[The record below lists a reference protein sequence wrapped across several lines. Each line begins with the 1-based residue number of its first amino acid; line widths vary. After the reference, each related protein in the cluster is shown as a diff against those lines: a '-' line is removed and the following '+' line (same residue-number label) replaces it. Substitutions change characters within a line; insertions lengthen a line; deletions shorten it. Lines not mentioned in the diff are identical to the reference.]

1 MSHELKELLTDI
13 FRALYAFFS
22 HRILWLL
29 VITGILFYVLL
40 VQLFQLQ
47 IVSGETFRAPPPRT
61 GYVERT
67 LPAQR
72 GTIYDR
78 HGRPLAQNVI
88 TFVAKMDPSVPITN
102 EALLQLALIFEQNG
116 DNYVDSFPI
125 CHENDEF
132 KFTIIGTTE
141 EQILR
146 RQQHWMRE
154 MYIPNFET
162 ATAQEAWD
170 FLRETR
176 FSIDPELSNEDARRI
191 MNFRAKIF
199 ERRFLGFGTYE
210 PTPILFAQD
219 ISPATIA
226 AIGEKRNLFAGLFV
240 DIETTRVYPAGRYV
254 SHMIGYLGRI
264 TAQQY
269 ADNYHLGYTQDS
281 LFGRTGLE
289 LSMEHSLRGTPG
301 RERFE
306 VNSAGRRISAPIRL
320 EEPQSGDRIFLTIDL
335 ELQMAAFHEL
345 EYALSEA
352 VIGRLGLSRNH
363 QQAITVEQVFTSFV
377 NANNLD
383 IRRVLEVDTD
393 NHAHAMQQ
401 YILVRF
407 PEVTAT
413 TATTLENRARIQS
426 IITDGIERR
435 RISPAKMLLTLIG
448 TEQITDPD
456 ETIAERLIRQPT
468 SARDVLID
476 KIRERELTP
485 QLLNVDP
492 ATGSL
497 VITCTRTG
505 AVLAAVTYPSYDN
518 NRLVNNFDNE
528 YFTRINSLDPTHPM
542 INRPFR
548 ETNAPGSTFKMFTG
562 VAGLEMGVIGTTT
575 RIICRGRFAS
585 AGEPGVRCSHRG
597 GHGGINVIQ
606 SVAASCNYFFA
617 EAAFRLGNARPTTA
631 RTTAQGIEI
640 FNQYMAMFGLNEATG
655 VEIGDHPIGLRAAG
669 FEGNI
674 TASPDFKRYIH
685 LARNPFAPANS
696 LNWFDGD
703 TVQASIGQGYVDV
716 TAAQMVR
723 GMATIAN
730 RGVNYQLFLV
740 GHTEDA
746 NGNITSLTTPTT
758 LDHGMEVADSTWDAI
773 IEGMRLAT
781 QPGGGV
787 QGTAENLFRGFPVVV
802 AGKTG
807 TAEHGQPR
815 RLSHSTF
822 GAFAPHGDPQIA
834 TFVSVPFGTT
844 TAYTQIS
851 LRISREIIGIALGI
865 DNEPQHP
872 EPLNDLRR

>member
-1 MSHELKELLTDI
+1 MSHEVKELFTDI

-29 VITGILFYVLL
+29 VITGVLFYVLL
-40 VQLFQLQ
+40 VQLFHLQ

-61 GYVERT
+61 GYIERQ

-78 HGRPLAQNVI
+78 HGRPLAQNEI

-102 EALLQLALIFEQNG
+102 EALLQLALMFEQNG
-116 DNYVDSFPI
+116 DNYEDSFPI
-125 CHENDEF
+125 SLEPFE
-132 KFTIIGTTE
+132 FTIPGTTE
-141 EQILR
+141 EQMRR

-154 MYIPNFET
+154 MYIPNYET
-162 ATAQEAWD
+162 ATAEEAWD

-176 FSIDPELSNEDARRI
+176 FNIDPELSSEDARRI
-191 MNFRAKIF
+191 MNFSAKIF

-210 PTPILFAQD
+210 PTPILFASD

-254 SHMIGYLGRI
+254 SHMIGYLRPI

-269 ADNYHLGYTQDS
+269 ADNSHLGYTQDC
-281 LFGRTGLE
+281 LFGRAGLE

-301 RERFE
+301 LERFE

-320 EEPQSGDRIFLTIDL
+320 EEPQPGDRIFLTIDL
-335 ELQMAAFHEL
+335 ELQIAAFHAL
-345 EYALSEA
+345 EHELSEA
-352 VIGRLGLSRNH
+352 VIGRINLPRGH

-383 IRRVLEVDTD
+383 IRKVMEVDAD

-401 YILVRF
+401 YILARF
-407 PEVTAT
+407 PEVTVT
-413 TATTLENRARIQS
+413 NATTLENRARIQS

-456 ETIAERLIRQPT
+456 GTIAERLIRQPT
-468 SARDVLID
+468 GARDVLIE
-476 KIRERELTP
+476 KIRARELTP
-485 QLLNVDP
+485 QLLNIDP

-497 VITCTRTG
+497 VITCVHTG

-518 NRLVNNFDNE
+518 NRLVNNFDND
-528 YFTRINSLDPTHPM
+528 YFIRINSLDPTHPM

-562 VAGLEMGVIGTTT
+562 VAGLETGVIGTTT
-575 RIICRGRFAS
+575 RITDRVRFVS
-585 AGEPGVRCSHRG
+585 AGEPGVRCWHSG
-597 GHGGINVIQ
+597 GHGSINVTQAIA
-606 SVAASCNYFFA
+606 VSCNYFFA
-617 EAAFRLGNARPTTA
+617 DTAFRLGNARPTTA

-640 FNQYMAMFGLNEATG
+640 FNKYMTMFGLNEATG

-669 FEGNI
+669 YEGDI
-674 TASPDFKRYIH
+674 MASPEFKRHIQ
-685 LARNPFAPANS
+685 LSRNPFATASS

-746 NGNITSLTTPTT
+746 NGNITGMTTPTEME
-758 LDHGMEVADSTWDAI
+758 HGIDVSDSTWDAI

-781 QPGGGV
+781 QPGAG
-787 QGTAENLFRGFPVVV
+787 GTAVNLFRGFPIVV

-822 GAFAPHGDPQIA
+822 GAFAPHEDPQIA
-834 TFVSVPFGTT
+834 TFVSIPFGTT
-844 TAYTQIS
+844 SAHTQIS
-851 LRISREIIGIALGI
+851 ARISLEIIGIALGLG
-865 DNEPQHP
+865 NEPQHP
-872 EPLNDLRR
+872 EPFNNLRR

>member
-1 MSHELKELLTDI
+1 MSHDIKELFTDI

-29 VITGILFYVLL
+29 VVTAILFYILL
-40 VQLFQLQ
+40 AQLFQLQ

-61 GYVERT
+61 GYIYRD
-67 LPAQR
+67 LPAPR

-88 TFVAKMDPSVPITN
+88 TRVAKMDPSIHITN
-102 EALLQLALIFEQNG
+102 EALLKLAQIFIQNG
-116 DNYVDSFPI
+116 DDYIDSFPI
-125 CHENDEF
+125 CVESFE
-132 KFTIIGTTE
+132 FTITGTTE
-141 EQILR
+141 EQIRR

-162 ATAQEAWD
+162 ATAREAWD

-176 FSIDPELSNEDARRI
+176 FNIDPELSDADARRI

-210 PTPILFAQD
+210 PTPILFARD

-254 SHMIGYLGRI
+254 SHMIGYLRPI

-269 ADNYHLGYTQDS
+269 ADNYHLGYTQDC
-281 LFGRTGLE
+281 LFGRAGLE

-301 RERFE
+301 EERFR
-306 VNSAGRRISAPIRL
+306 VDSAGRRISTPERISD
-320 EEPQSGDRIFLTIDL
+320 PQPGDRIFLTIDL
-335 ELQMAAFHEL
+335 ELQIAAFHEL
-345 EYALSEA
+345 ERALSEA
-352 VIGRLGLSRNH
+352 VIGRLNLARNH
-363 QQAITVEQVFTSFV
+363 DQAVTVEEAFISFV

-383 IRRVLEVDTD
+383 IRRVLEVDPD
-393 NHAHAMQQ
+393 NHAYAMQR
-401 YILVRF
+401 YIVTRF
-407 PEVTAT
+407 PDVTAA
-413 TATTLENRARIQS
+413 TATTLENRERIQD
-426 IITDGIERR
+426 IITDGIQRR
-435 RISPAKMLLTLIG
+435 RVSPAMMLLTLIG

-456 ETIAERLIRQPT
+456 GTIAERLTRQPG
-468 SARDVLID
+468 SARDVLIE
-476 KIRERELTP
+476 KIRARELTP
-485 QLLNVDP
+485 QLLNIDP

-497 VITCTRTG
+497 VITCIHTG

-518 NRLVNNFDNE
+518 NRLVNSFDNE
-528 YFTRINSLDPTHPM
+528 YFIRINSLDPTHPM

-562 VAGLEMGVIGTTT
+562 VAGLEAGVIGPTT
-575 RIICRGRFAS
+575 RITDRIRFTS
-585 AGEPGVRCSHRG
+585 AGEPGVRCWHGG
-597 GHGGINVIQ
+597 GHGTINVTQ
-606 SVAASCNYFFA
+606 AVAVSCNYFFA
-617 EAAFRLGNARPTTA
+617 ETAFRLGNARPATA

-640 FNQYMAMFGLNEATG
+640 FNRYMAMFGLNEATG
-655 VEIGDHPIGLRAAG
+655 VEIGDHPISLRAAG
-669 FEGNI
+669 YHGDIMAGPE
-674 TASPDFKRYIH
+674 FKRHRI
-685 LARNPFAPANS
+685 LALRPFAPASS

-716 TAAQMVR
+716 TTAQMVR

-740 GHTEDA
+740 GHKEDA
-746 NGNITSLTTPTT
+746 NGNVTALTTPTAM
-758 LDHGMEVADSTWDAI
+758 DHGMDVADSTWDAI

-781 QPGGGV
+781 QPGAG
-787 QGTAENLFRGFPVVV
+787 GTAVGVFRGFPVVV

-807 TAEHGQPR
+807 TAEHGQA
-815 RLSHSTF
+815 RLNHSTF

-834 TFVSVPFGTT
+834 TFVFIPFGTT
-844 TAYTQIS
+844 AAYSQIS
-851 LRISREIIGIALGI
+851 ARISREIIGIALGI

-872 EPLNDLRR
+872 EPLNNLRR